1 MFVASL
7 IIVVAVMLLL
17 CYLIGDQQEGFWG
30 WRRHGPRYCP
40 NCGDHGPSSC
50 MRCHNCGW
58 GVSTSGH
65 AECLPGGPRGPL
77 FSSNTVHWRYGGNRY
92 VPGRYRYGPRH
103 IPYNRHVYHNPWWH
117 LW

>member
-40 NCGDHGPSSC
+40 NCGYNTLKSC
-50 MRCHNCGW
+50 LRCVNCGY
-58 GVSTSGH
+58 GLAQTGRAS
-65 AECLPGGPRGPL
+65 CIPGDERGPY
-77 FSSNTVHWRYGGNRY
+77 FASDIINWNYGGGNRS
-92 VPGRYRYGPRH
+92 RRHSYRY
-103 IPYNRHVYHNPWWH
+103 NWWNF
-117 LW
+117 L